1 MSHNKLQGQR
11 ALAVVPNNDLDL
23 IHPSNEPIT
32 QSGTNSTGNVYDYT
46 NLTAADYEQVI
57 TGSTRIIVGGVE
69 YKNVGIDWSAG
80 FLKVTFGSNLGLVAV
95 TEFYETLD
103 LNEGAVLYV
112 GTGGNVAV
120 ETIGGDSITLTG
132 VVSGSFL
139 PIMVSKVK
147 VTGTTASD
155 IIALW

>member
-1 MSHNKLQGQR
+1 MSYNKLQGQR

-23 IHPSNEPIT
+23 IYPSNEPIT

-46 NLTAADYEQVI
+46 NLTAADYDQVI

-69 YKNVGIDWSAG
+69 HKNVGIDWSAG
-80 FLKVTFGSNLGLVAV
+80 FLQITFASNLGLVAV
-95 TEFYETLD
+95 TDFYETLY

-139 PIMVSKVK
+139 PIMVRKVK
-147 VTGTTASD
+147 VTGTSASD